1 MPLPVV
7 QSQPKIRR
15 SRSARWRL
23 AVLLLVH
30 ALIAAHITHW
40 LVTGHTATPVEPS
53 EATALARSGVIN
65 AGLIFF
71 ASMILLTA
79 IFGRF
84 FCGWACHVVA
94 LQDASAW
101 LLGKLGR
108 RPKPLKSRLL
118 RYVPLIVALY
128 VFVWPLAY
136 RVWIERGLPR
146 LGIELTTS
154 EFWATF
160 PGWLIG
166 GLTFLICGFGVVYFL
181 GAKGFCTYACPYGAF
196 FAAADRLSPMRIR
209 VTDACAGCGHC
220 TATCTS
226 NVRVHEEVRDF
237 GMVVDDGC
245 MKCLDCV
252 SVCPNDALYYGG
264 GPLPGK
270 EARKAARWR
279 RPDLSWTEEIVLAA
293 AFVLGFLTV
302 RGLYGAVPLLM
313 ALGLAGILAF
323 LGLLG
328 FRLVT
333 RPHLKLKGLRLKR
346 QGELLPAGWGLGAGL
361 GLLAVLWGHSAV
373 VRYHAYQGARAF
385 LETRVLQAQAVDPG
399 QPAPTLDDTQRQVF
413 AAGAEH
419 LERASRIGLTATA
432 GAAAQRAWFYGLLGR
447 TGALRKNADE
457 AIARGELTADMH
469 LLLAR
474 NAEATTDLAQAARHY
489 RLASEA
495 EPYRIEPYLGLGQTL
510 ARQGDP
516 RGASAIFEQGLTVT
530 PSSSGLAYNAGVARA
545 MAGDEAGAI
554 AFFERALA
562 LNSENLPARENL
574 AGLLA
579 RAGRLNESAARYR
592 EALAQKND
600 DAETW
605 AFYAQV
611 LIALDRRA
619 EAAEAIQAGRQI
631 DPQSEAL
638 ALAAAQLG
646 QPNESRTRP

>member
-1 MPLPVV
+1 M
-7 QSQPKIRR
+7 
-15 SRSARWRL
+15 
-23 AVLLLVH
+23 LLLVH

-40 LVTGHTATPVEPS
+40 LVTGHTVTPVEPS

-71 ASMILLTA
+71 AAMILLTA
-79 IFGRF
+79 VFGRF

-118 RYVPLIVALY
+118 RYVPLLVALY

-136 RVWIERGLPR
+136 RIWLEKGLPR
-146 LGIELTTS
+146 IGIELTTS

-166 GLTFLICGFGVVYFL
+166 GLTFLVCGFGAVYFL

-196 FAAADRLSPMRIR
+196 FAAAERMSPMRIR
-209 VTDACAGCGHC
+209 VTDACEGCGHC

-252 SVCPNDALYYGG
+252 SVCPNDALFYGA

-270 EARKAARWR
+270 NARKAARWR
-279 RPDLSWTEEIVLAA
+279 RPDLSWTEEIVLAI

-313 ALGLAGILAF
+313 ALGSAGILAF
-323 LGLLG
+323 LALVG

-346 QGELLPAGWGLGAGL
+346 QGKVLPAGWGLGAAL
-361 GLLAVLWGHSAV
+361 VLLAVLWGHSAV
-373 VRYHAYQGARAF
+373 VRYHAYQGARAY
-385 LETRVLQAQAVDPG
+385 LQTRPLQARALEPG
-399 QPAPTLDDTQRQVF
+399 QPPLTIDDHQRLLF
-413 AAGAEH
+413 SDGAEH
-419 LERASRIGLTATA
+419 LERATRIGLTATG

-447 TGALRKNADE
+447 TGALRKNAEE
-457 AIARGELTADMH
+457 AIARGELPADMH

-474 NAEATTDLAQAARHY
+474 NAEATTDLPEAARHY

-495 EPYRIEPYLGLGQTL
+495 DPYRIEPYLGLGQTL

-516 RGASAIFEQGLTVT
+516 RSASEVFEQGLAVT
-530 PSSSGLAYNAGVARA
+530 PGSSSLAYNAGVAHA
-545 MAGDEAGAI
+545 MAGDESGAI
-554 AFFERALA
+554 TFFERALA
-562 LNSENLPARENL
+562 LSPENLPARENL

-579 RAGRLNESAARYR
+579 RAGRLQESAARYR
-592 EALAQKND
+592 EALDQRND

-605 AFYAQV
+605 GLYAQV
-611 LIALDRRA
+611 LIGLGRNP
-619 EAAEAIQAGRQI
+619 EAAEAIRSGQQI

-638 ALAAAQLG
+638 ALAAMQLG
-646 QPNESRTRP
+646 QASEPGAVP